1 MMARFVGAC
10 RAALRW
16 WRSRSLALQ
25 LVLTNVGVVAL
36 WAVTTR
42 QIATLQDG
50 RREAAE
56 QAAVRAG
63 SAVLVSAQVEPA
75 LVSLETGE
83 RGLALTG
90 DSSFF
95 GPYRLGIEQ
104 IDAALDSLAKLSS
117 GDGDLARATNRLD
130 QMTRSWQA
138 AVSQHFVARATKQS
152 PAQLAAISL
161 RVSATMDSA
170 RTAAIALQRVTRL
183 SADRTAA
190 EATLQF
196 DLVSREALLIRLL
209 LLAMIVLATVAS
221 LRRVTS
227 TLDAI
232 VFDARALAAGD
243 HRAAVRSVAG
253 GSRELG
259 QLGEAFGT
267 LAAAVAEREHG
278 LRDDIRQLKEVER
291 LKTDFVSTVSHEL
304 RTPLTAIRGA
314 LGLVLAGTTGPIAS
328 KTRDLLQIGLQNTER
343 LIRLINDILD
353 VERIEAGH
361 LFVRREPCELA
372 EILRTTVE
380 SLRTVA
386 MEAQVSLVLDTADS
400 AVVTGDPDRLV
411 QVFTNLISNAV
422 RFSPKGE
429 SVTVTLKTTTTSV
442 VVFVSDRGPGIP
454 LEFRR
459 RIFGKFQQADSSGSA
474 GGAGLGLAIVR
485 AIVERHGG
493 SIRFDSAPG
502 HGTTFIAELP
512 YTAPSASIAAVGLA
526 DHRLLVVDDDRDM
539 LSVLRSLCEPLGA
552 VTAVGSADEAW
563 RALTSTPYD
572 AIVIDPSAPG
582 SPAIDLVRR
591 VRQLQAYNDVPVLVF
606 SSREFA
612 DDELAG
618 ITLSPSHAFVKARDR
633 EQDLLLRLKAVLA
646 VRRPRRAVAIAA
658 SA

>member
-1 MMARFVGAC
+1 MSARLVAGY
-10 RAALRW
+10 RDALRW
-16 WRSRSLALQ
+16 WRSRSLAGQ
-25 LVLTNVGVVAL
+25 LVLTNLGVVAI

-42 QIATLQDG
+42 QIISHQDS

-56 QAAVRAG
+56 QAAARAG
-63 SAVLVSAQVEPA
+63 AAVLVTAKIDPTLTNLASDQ
-75 LVSLETGE
+75 
-83 RGLALTG
+83 RGFALTG
-90 DSSFF
+90 DSSFL
-95 GPYRLGIEQ
+95 GPYRLGRIQ
-104 IDAALDSLAKLSS
+104 LDLALDSLTS
-117 GDGDLARATNRLD
+117 LAQNNEELAVATNRLD
-130 QMTRSWQA
+130 RRVRAWSRAASRQFAARSTSLQGDS
-138 AVSQHFVARATKQS
+138 VVKL
-152 PAQLAAISL
+152 AQNMVIL
-161 RVSATMDSA
+161 MDSTRA
-170 RTAAIALQRVTRL
+170 ATSVLERITRVQAERTATETARQIEVDTRESL
-183 SADRTAA
+183 
-190 EATLQF
+190 
-196 DLVSREALLIRLL
+196 LVRLL
-209 LLAMIVLATVAS
+209 LVAMVVLATVAS
-221 LRRVTS
+221 LRRVTN

-267 LAAAVAEREHG
+267 LAAAVAERELG

-291 LKTDFVSTVSHEL
+291 LKTEFVSTVSHEL

-314 LGLVLAGTTGPIAS
+314 LGLVLAGTTGPVAS

-353 VERIEAGH
+353 VERIESGH

-372 EILRTTVE
+372 DILRTTVE

-386 MEAQVSLVLDTADS
+386 MEAQVSLVLEAGES

-422 RFSPKGE
+422 RFSPRGE
-429 SVTVTLKTTTTSV
+429 SVTVALRTTPTSV

-454 LEFRR
+454 LEFRK
-459 RIFGKFQQADSSGSA
+459 RIFGKFQQADPAGAA

-502 HGTTFIAELP
+502 HGTTFITELP
-512 YTAPSASIAAVGLA
+512 YTAPSVSTVPASHA

-552 VTAVGSADEAW
+552 VTAVGSPDEAW
-563 RALTSTPYD
+563 RALTSAPYD
-572 AIVIDPSAPG
+572 AIVIDPSSPG
-582 SPAIDLVRR
+582 SPGIDLVRR
-591 VRQLQAYNDVPVLVF
+591 LRNLPAYADVPVLVF
-606 SSREFA
+606 SSREFS
-612 DDELAG
+612 DEDLDG
-618 ITLSPSHAFVKARDR
+618 ITLAPSHAFVKARDR

-646 VRRPRRAVAIAA
+646 VRRPRRAVAIPA
-658 SA
+658 

>member
-1 MMARFVGAC
+1 MMARLVSSFRWV
-10 RAALRW
+10 LRW
-16 WRSRSLALQ
+16 WRSRSLAEQ
-25 LVLTNVGVVAL
+25 LVLTNVGVVVL
-36 WAVTTR
+36 WAAMTR
-42 QIATLQDG
+42 QALSLQDG

-56 QAAVRAG
+56 LAAARAG
-63 SAVLVSAQVEPA
+63 AAILVTAQVDPA
-75 LVSLETGE
+75 LVNLESGE
-83 RGLALTG
+83 RGFVLTG
-90 DSSFF
+90 DSAFL
-95 GPYRLGIEQ
+95 GPYRLGRDQ
-104 IDAALDSLAKLSS
+104 INVTLDTLSKVATGNGELTRAINRLDHATQLWMAAAAEHVARRSAGRPIAANDSLA
-117 GDGDLARATNRLD
+117 RYV
-130 QMTRSWQA
+130 A
-138 AVSQHFVARATKQS
+138 AM
-152 PAQLAAISL
+152 
-161 RVSATMDSA
+161 MDSSRAATLVLA
-170 RTAAIALQRVTRL
+170 RTARIQAEL
-183 SADRTAA
+183 TAA
-190 EATLQF
+190 DATSQIELS
-196 DLVSREALLIRLL
+196 SRESMLVRLL

-267 LAAAVAEREHG
+267 LAAAVAEREDG

-314 LGLVLAGTTGPIAS
+314 LGLVLAGTTGPVAS

-361 LFVRREPCELA
+361 LWVRREPCELS

-386 MEAQVSLVLDTADS
+386 METQVTLALESDANP
-400 AVVTGDPDRLV
+400 VVTGDPDRLV

-422 RFSPKGE
+422 RFSPPGE
-429 SVTVTLKTTTTSV
+429 SVTVSLRTTPTSV

-459 RIFGKFQQADSSGSA
+459 RIFGKFQQADAAGSA

-502 HGTTFIAELP
+502 HGTTFITELP
-512 YTAPSASIAAVGLA
+512 YTAPTAAVISVGTSE
-526 DHRLLVVDDDRDM
+526 HRLLVVDDDRDM

-552 VTAVGSADEAW
+552 VTVVGSPDEAW
-563 RALTSTPYD
+563 RALSASQFD
-572 AIVIDPSAPG
+572 ALVIDPGSPG
-582 SPAIDLVRR
+582 SAGMLVVRR
-591 VRQLQAYNDVPVLVF
+591 MRLVPAYADVPVLVF
-606 SSREFA
+606 SSREFS
-612 DDELAG
+612 DDELTG
-618 ITLSPSHAFVKARDR
+618 ITLAPSHAFVKARDR
-633 EQDLLLRLKAVLA
+633 EQDLVLRLKAVLA
-646 VRRPRRAVAIAA
+646 VRRPRRPLAA

>member
-1 MMARFVGAC
+1 MTDRLIATFRT
-10 RAALRW
+10 ALRW
-16 WRSRSLALQ
+16 WRSRSLAAQ
-25 LVLTNVGVVAL
+25 LVLTNLVVVAV
-36 WAVTTR
+36 WAGTTR
-42 QIATLQDG
+42 QIISLQDS
-50 RREAAE
+50 RRAATE
-56 QAAVRAG
+56 QGAVRAG
-63 SAVLVSAQVEPA
+63 AAVLVTAKLDPTLANLATDQ
-75 LVSLETGE
+75 
-83 RGLALTG
+83 RGFALTG
-90 DSSFF
+90 DSTFL
-95 GPYRLGIEQ
+95 GPYRLGRIQ
-104 IDAALDSLAKLSS
+104 LDLAIDSLSKLAQ
-117 GDGDLARATNRLD
+117 GNEELTLATARVDHL
-130 QMTRSWQA
+130 TRSWLRA
-138 AVSQHFVARATKQS
+138 ASRQFAARTTS
-152 PAQLAAISL
+152 MPADTLLSIARQVVVL
-161 RVSATMDSA
+161 MDSA
-170 RTAAIALQRVTRL
+170 HAATAVLDRITQVQVDH
-183 SADRTAA
+183 SANETARQIELDA
-190 EATLQF
+190 RQSLM
-196 DLVSREALLIRLL
+196 VRLL
-209 LLAMIVLATVAS
+209 LVAMVVLATVAS
-221 LRRVTS
+221 LRRVTN

-291 LKTDFVSTVSHEL
+291 LKTEFVSTVSHEL

-314 LGLVLAGTTGPIAS
+314 LGLVLAGTTGSVAS

-353 VERIEAGH
+353 VERIESGH

-372 EILRTTVE
+372 DILRTTVE

-386 MEAQVSLVLDTADS
+386 MEAQVSLVLEAEES

-422 RFSPKGE
+422 RFSPRGE
-429 SVTVTLKTTTTSV
+429 AVTVSLRTTPTSV
-442 VVFVSDRGPGIP
+442 VVFVTDSGPGIP

-459 RIFGKFQQADSSGSA
+459 RIFGKFQQADSSGAA

-502 HGTTFIAELP
+502 HGTTFITELP
-512 YTAPSASIAAVGLA
+512 YTAPTASTAPISQA

-552 VTAVGSADEAW
+552 VTAVGSPDEAW
-563 RALTSTPYD
+563 RALTSNSFD
-572 AIVIDPSAPG
+572 AIVIDPSSPG
-582 SPAIDLVRR
+582 SPGIDLVKRL
-591 VRQLQAYNDVPVLVF
+591 RQLPAYADVPVLVF
-606 SSREFA
+606 SAREFS
-612 DDELAG
+612 DDELDG
-618 ITLSPSHAFVKARDR
+618 ITLAASHAFVKARDR

-646 VRRPRRAVAIAA
+646 VRRPRRPVAVPA
-658 SA
+658 

>member
-1 MMARFVGAC
+1 MRARLVAGY
-10 RAALRW
+10 REALRW
-16 WRSRSLALQ
+16 WRSRSLAGQ
-25 LVLTNVGVVAL
+25 LVLTNLVVVAI

-42 QIATLQDG
+42 QIIAHQDS
-50 RREAAE
+50 RRDASE
-56 QAAVRAG
+56 QAAARAG
-63 SAVLVSAQVEPA
+63 AAVLVTARIDPTLTNLATDQ
-75 LVSLETGE
+75 
-83 RGLALTG
+83 RGFALTG
-90 DSSFF
+90 DSSFL
-95 GPYRLGIEQ
+95 GPYRLGRIQ
-104 IDAALDSLAKLSS
+104 LDLSLDSLTSLAQNNEELALATHRLDRATRAWSRAAARQFAARS
-117 GDGDLARATNRLD
+117 TSLPGDSVVKLAR
-130 QMTRSWQA
+130 S
-138 AVSQHFVARATKQS
+138 VVA
-152 PAQLAAISL
+152 L
-161 RVSATMDSA
+161 MDSA
-170 RTAAIALQRVTRL
+170 RAATSFLERITRAQAER
-183 SADRTAA
+183 SATEAA
-190 EATLQF
+190 RQF
-196 DLVSREALLIRLL
+196 EVDTREALLIRLL
-209 LLAMIVLATVAS
+209 LVAMVVLATVAS

-267 LAAAVAEREHG
+267 LAAAVAERELG

-291 LKTDFVSTVSHEL
+291 LKTEFVSTVSHEL

-314 LGLVLAGTTGPIAS
+314 LGLVLAGTTGPVAS

-353 VERIEAGH
+353 VERIESGH

-372 EILRTTVE
+372 DILRTTVE

-386 MEAQVSLVLDTADS
+386 MEAQVSLVLEAEES

-422 RFSPKGE
+422 RFSPRGE
-429 SVTVTLKTTTTSV
+429 SVTVALRTTPTSV

-454 LEFRR
+454 LEFRK
-459 RIFGKFQQADSSGSA
+459 RIFGKFQQADPGGAA

-502 HGTTFIAELP
+502 HGTTFITELP
-512 YTAPSASIAAVGLA
+512 YTAPSASTVPASHT

-552 VTAVGSADEAW
+552 VTAVGSPNEAW
-563 RALTSTPYD
+563 RALTSAPYD
-572 AIVIDPSAPG
+572 AIVIDPSSPG
-582 SPAIDLVRR
+582 SPGIDLVRR
-591 VRQLQAYNDVPVLVF
+591 LRQLPAYADVPVLVF
-606 SSREFA
+606 SSREFS
-612 DDELAG
+612 DDDLDG
-618 ITLSPSHAFVKARDR
+618 ITLAPSHAFVKARDR

-646 VRRPRRAVAIAA
+646 VRRPRRAIAIPA
-658 SA
+658 

>member
-1 MMARFVGAC
+1 MTTRFVAGY
-10 RAALRW
+10 RAILRW
-16 WRSRSLALQ
+16 WRSRSLAEQ
-25 LVLTNVGVVAL
+25 LVLTNVAVVVL
-36 WAVTTR
+36 WAAMTR
-42 QIATLQDG
+42 QIVSLQDG

-56 QAAVRAG
+56 LAAVRAG
-63 SAVLVSAQVEPA
+63 SAVLVSAQVAPA
-75 LVSLETGE
+75 LVNLENGE
-83 RGLALTG
+83 RGFAVTG
-90 DSSFF
+90 DSAFLA
-95 GPYRLGIEQ
+95 PYRLGRDQ
-104 IDAALDSLAKLSS
+104 INVVLDTLSKVATGNGELSRAINRLDHATRSFMTAAGKHIAARRGGSATTDADSLA
-117 GDGDLARATNRLD
+117 RH
-130 QMTRSWQA
+130 A
-138 AVSQHFVARATKQS
+138 A
-152 PAQLAAISL
+152 LM
-161 RVSATMDSA
+161 MDSSRA
-170 RTAAIALQRVTRL
+170 ATAMLERTARIQAELM
-183 SADRTAA
+183 AA
-190 EATLQF
+190 EASGQI
-196 DLVSREALLIRLL
+196 DMGSRESLLIRLL

-243 HRAAVRSVAG
+243 HRSALRSVAG

-267 LAAAVAEREHG
+267 LAVAVAEREHG

-314 LGLVLAGTTGPIAS
+314 LGLVLAGTTGPVAS

-353 VERIEAGH
+353 VERIESGH

-372 EILRTTVE
+372 ELLRSTVE

-386 MEAQVSLVLDTADS
+386 MEAQVSLVLEADAT
-400 AVVTGDPDRLV
+400 AVVTADPDRLV

-422 RFSPKGE
+422 RFSPPGE
-429 SVTVTLKTTTTSV
+429 SVTVSLRTTPTSV

-459 RIFGKFQQADSSGSA
+459 RIFGKFQQADPIGSA

-493 SIRFDSAPG
+493 SIRFDTAPG
-502 HGTTFIAELP
+502 HGTTFITEFP
-512 YTAPSASIAAVGLA
+512 YTAPTAAVTTLNQT

-552 VTAVGSADEAW
+552 VTVVGSPDEAW
-563 RALTSTPYD
+563 RELSTSQYD
-572 AIVIDPSAPG
+572 AMVIDPGSPG
-582 SPAIDLVRR
+582 SAAMQLVRR
-591 VRQLQAYNDVPVLVF
+591 MRSLPAYGEVPVLVF
-606 SSREFA
+606 SSREFS
-612 DDELAG
+612 DDELQG
-618 ITLSPSHAFVKARDR
+618 ITLAPSHAFVKARDR
-633 EQDLLLRLKAVLA
+633 EQDLVMRLKAVLA
-646 VRRPRRAVAIAA
+646 VRRPRRPLAA
-658 SA
+658 TA